1 MTGRERAYPL
11 PAFEDDSRFGI
22 GLVLDVAKVLEQHGY
37 PPVRDGLDLT
47 ELVQALYRFPHVGGA
62 R

>member
-1 MTGRERAYPL
+1 MTGRERGDPL
-11 PAFEDDSRFGI
+11 AACEDDRRLEERPDHRRG
-22 GLVLDVAKVLEQHGY
+22 GGAEQHGY

-47 ELVQALYRFPHVGGA
+47 ELVEALYRFPHVGGA